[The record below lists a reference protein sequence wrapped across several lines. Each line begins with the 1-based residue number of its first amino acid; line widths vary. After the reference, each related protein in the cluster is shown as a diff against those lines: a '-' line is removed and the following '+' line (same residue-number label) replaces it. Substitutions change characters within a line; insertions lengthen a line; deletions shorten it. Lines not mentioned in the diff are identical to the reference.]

1 MEHIKCWN
9 ERIYVLIISAFLEP
23 TCGYQMVTQNAL
35 AILDLRLERWL
46 DVVVPMPAAFEDM
59 TQIGFDAEG
68 RLCSFCI
75 ATREPTAMKIVPSW
89 HRSFID
95 SKRSSIVTW
104 RGPIGYVKMKRKKP
118 VKGAF

>member
-1 MEHIKCWN
+1 MLVVGALDDEDSGDNMET
-9 ERIYVLIISAFLEP
+9 L
-23 TCGYQMVTQNAL
+23 NAL
-35 AILDLRLERWL
+35 VILDLRLERWL

-59 TQIGFDAEG
+59 TRIGYDAEG

-75 ATREPTAMKIVPSW
+75 ATCEPSAMKIVPSW
-89 HRSFID
+89 HRSFMN
-95 SKRSSIVTW
+95 SKRSSFVTW